1 MQAVDSGRNTGSQA
15 QAAARG
21 RKRRRDPWQARA
33 RVSAF
38 AAAVDVITARAC
50 PKLQPATHTQTAH
63 PQLPAPVCSHRSNS
77 PKHTCTI
84 SQLVLSF
91 GAL

>member
-1 MQAVDSGRNTGSQA
+1 MQAVDSGRNTGSRA

-21 RKRRRDPWQARA
+21 RKRRRDAWQAGA

-50 PKLQPATHTQTAH
+50 PKL
-63 PQLPAPVCSHRSNS
+63 
-77 PKHTCTI
+77 
-84 SQLVLSF
+84 
-91 GAL
+91 